1 MFKYPPINTTFV
13 IPLKLSEITF
23 FNKKGINPK
32 RYISLQPTGPLISP
46 QSLTEAIAIHKKTKC
61 DSIVSIAEVV
71 HGHPYWVKFFNSK
84 NYKVSNFMN
93 VDVAKYPQK
102 QDLPSCYM
110 LTGGFYIRK
119 AELLNN
125 SKGLYLGNDI
135 RGYPLSFEEA
145 LDIDTEEDMRYFEYL
160 VLKNIR

>member
-1 MFKYPPINTTFV
+1 
-13 IPLKLSEITF
+13 
-23 FNKKGINPK
+23 
-32 RYISLQPTGPLISP
+32 
-46 QSLTEAIAIHKKTKC
+46 
-61 DSIVSIAEVV
+61 
-71 HGHPYWVKFFNSK
+71 
-84 NYKVSNFMN
+84 MN

-110 LTGGFYIRK
+110 LTGGFYIRN